1 MVHVL
6 LRPVGTTQV
15 PVRQPHRRRGYPAR
29 VASCVVGSLLA
40 LALLTGVSATA
51 QQAGGSAGGSG
62 SDLASAGAP
71 EADASAAT
79 TQALV
84 SFLNRGVPPK
94 IESLEAF
101 EAHWETNLVPF
112 ILDSLTFVPQQ
123 DPRHAVLWKLL
134 RKKAGESMPR
144 DGRVWQKWLW
154 KQEYTMHPDFPEFR
168 AALYSS
174 VDRRFRWWF
183 FHGMPHTIR
192 VDEIMWGGVKVD
204 GIPPLEHP
212 KVIPA
217 AEADYLGKKNIVFG
231 IYVNGEARAYP
242 KRILAWHEMAN
253 DTVAGVD
260 VTLVYCTL
268 CGSAILYDQHIG
280 ERRFVFGTSGFLYRS
295 NKLMYDRETRSLW
308 SALEGRPVTGKLAG
322 TDLVL
327 KRLPIVTTTWEEW
340 RRRHP
345 DTTVLSL
352 ETGHRRDYGEGVA
365 YREYFATDQLM
376 FNVPFDDDR
385 LKNKQEILAVVLDRT
400 PAAFDTKFLRKN
412 PLHHD
417 TVGRQAV
424 VILTDKSGANRVYDA
439 RGMKFQNW
447 DGKSNLTDEQGVAW
461 QVTEDALQGPDGKKY
476 DRLAAHRAFW
486 FGWHA
491 QFPNVRLVR

>member
-1 MVHVL
+1 MPRTTDLVTHIIRPSETPRAAIRAIVMPWANPAAAAVL
-6 LRPVGTTQV
+6 
-15 PVRQPHRRRGYPAR
+15 
-29 VASCVVGSLLA
+29 CFLLA
-40 LALLTGVSATA
+40 LSMLTALPAA
-51 QQAGGSAGGSG
+51 A
-62 SDLASAGAP
+62 
-71 EADASAAT
+71 ESAAEGPAET

-84 SFLNRGVPPK
+84 SFLNGDSPPK
-94 IESLEAF
+94 LASLEAF
-101 EAHWETNLVPF
+101 DAHWDTNLVPF
-112 ILDSLTFVPQQ
+112 IVDTLNFIPQQ
-123 DPRHAVLWKLL
+123 DPRRAVLWKLL
-134 RKKAGESMPR
+134 RKKAGKSMPP
-144 DGRVWQKWLW
+144 DGRVWQKWMW
-154 KQEYTMHPDFPEFR
+154 KQEFTMHPDYPEFR
-168 AALYSS
+168 AAIHSS
-174 VDRRFRWWF
+174 VDPRFRWWF

-192 VDEIMWGGVKVD
+192 LDEIMWGGVKVD

-212 KVIPA
+212 SVIPA
-217 AEADYLGKKNIVFG
+217 AEADYLGEKNIIFG
-231 IYVNGEARAYP
+231 VYVNGEARAYP

-253 DTVAGVD
+253 DTLGDLD

-295 NKLMYDRETRSLW
+295 NKLMYDRQTHSLW

-322 TDLVL
+322 SNLEL

-365 YREYFATDQLM
+365 YREYFSTDRIM
-376 FNVPFDDDR
+376 FPVPFEDSR
-385 LKNKQEILAVVLDRT
+385 LKNKQEILAVVLDRK
-400 PAAFDTKFLRKN
+400 PAAFDTKFLAKN

-417 TVGRQAV
+417 TVGRREV
-424 VILTDKSGANRVYDA
+424 VILTDKSGANRLYAAANV
-439 RGMKFQNW
+439 RFKKW
-447 DGKSNLTDEQGVAW
+447 DGKSALTDEQGGAW
-461 QVTEDALQGPDGKKY
+461 QATEDALEGPDGKTQ

-486 FGWHA
+486 FGWNA

>member
-1 MVHVL
+1 MRVL
-6 LRPVGTTQV
+6 LRPVGATRF
-15 PVRQPHRRRGYPAR
+15 PVRQLHRRRGYPAR
-29 VASCVVGSLLA
+29 VVFYVVGPLLA
-40 LALLTGVSATA
+40 LALLTGVSAAA
-51 QQAGGSAGGSG
+51 QQPGGSG
-62 SDLASAGAP
+62 SGPASAGAP
-71 EADASAAT
+71 EADAPAAT
-79 TQALV
+79 SQALI
-84 SFLNRGVPPK
+84 SFLNRGTPPK

-101 EAHWETNLVPF
+101 EANWETNLVPF

-123 DPRHAVLWKLL
+123 DPRHAILWKLL

-154 KQEYTMHPDFPEFR
+154 KQKYTMHPDFPEFR

-192 VDEIMWGGVKVD
+192 LDEIMWGGVKVD
-204 GIPPLEHP
+204 GIPPLERA

-231 IYVNGEARAYP
+231 VYVNGEARAYP

-253 DTVAGVD
+253 DTVGGVD

-280 ERRFVFGTSGFLYRS
+280 DRRFEFGTSGWLYRS

-322 TDLVL
+322 ADLEL

-365 YREYFATDQLM
+365 YREYFAADQLM
-376 FNVPFDDDR
+376 FPVPFEDDR
-385 LKNKQEILAVVLDRT
+385 LKNKQEILAVVLDRK

-417 TVGRQAV
+417 TVGRRAV

-439 RGMKFQNW
+439 GGARFKKW
-447 DGKSNLTDEQGVAW
+447 DGKANLTDEQGAAW
-461 QVTEDALQGPDGKKY
+461 QVTEDALQGPDGKKQ